1 MSKKKTKQNTEIKSR
16 PECGATRTFI
26 HLWLLQ
32 IWNIVWKFLIK
43 LNIRFII
50 WPNNF
55 LLRRNNIFVQI
66 LWVSIYSRFII
77 STNLETMPVT
87 FSGEWIINSRNNH
100 IMGYYSSKK
109 EDNFLVN
116 HKWIILN
123 KRKLAQMPTCYIIS
137 FIWNFGKGKMME
149 QESV

>member
-1 MSKKKTKQNTEIKSR
+1 MKIWSTLLLFKCKLKPQCDTINMFWNVKKKKKKQNTEIKSW

-100 IMGYYSSKK
+100 TMGYSSK
-109 EDNFLVN
+109 NRTIFW
-116 HKWIILN
+116 WITN
-123 KRKLAQMPTCYIIS
+123 
-137 FIWNFGKGKMME
+137 G
-149 QESV
+149 

>member
-1 MSKKKTKQNTEIKSR
+1 MKIRSTLLLFKCKLKSQCDTIKHVLKCQTHTHTHTHKEIKFW

-43 LNIRFII
+43 LNIHFII

-66 LWVSIYSRFII
+66 LWVRIYSRFII

-87 FSGEWIINSRNNH
+87 FSGEWIINSSNNH
-100 IMGYYSSKK
+100 TVEYYSSEKRTI
-109 EDNFLVN
+109 FW
-116 HKWIILN
+116 WITN
-123 KRKLAQMPTCYIIS
+123 
-137 FIWNFGKGKMME
+137 G
-149 QESV
+149 